1 MVARGAHGAHPGSP
15 EPLLAGSRSND
26 LRLVTMHCRVRTR
39 TMGDMGLDSQKV
51 VILGGTSGIGLA
63 TAELAAAEGATVVV
77 ASSNPERVDAAL
89 ANLPVNAEGYALDL
103 RREEEIRDLFERLGE
118 FDHLAYT
125 AGESLPL
132 GPIGTTN
139 LETARR
145 ALEIRFWGAYAAVKH
160 AAPRLRPGGSVVL
173 SSGIASARP
182 QASWTVASSI
192 CGAVEALT
200 RALAVELAPIRV
212 NAVAPGVVRSNL
224 WRDMSEDDRSAMY
237 ASLAQALPAGRAGE
251 VGDVAETFLYLMRN
265 GYSTGTVVTID
276 GGSVLV

>member
-1 MVARGAHGAHPGSP
+1 VS
-15 EPLLAGSRSND
+15 
-26 LRLVTMHCRVRTR
+26 
-39 TMGDMGLDSQKV
+39 
-51 VILGGTSGIGLA
+51 
-63 TAELAAAEGATVVV
+63 
-77 ASSNPERVDAAL
+77 
-89 ANLPVNAEGYALDL
+89 AEGYALDV
-103 RREEEIRDLFERLGE
+103 RYEEEIRDLFERIGR

-132 GPIGTTN
+132 GPIAATE

-160 AAPRLRPGGSVVL
+160 GAPRLRRGGSIVL
-173 SSGIASARP
+173 TSGIASARP
-182 QASWTVASSI
+182 QASWTVTSSV

-237 ASLAQALPAGRAGE
+237 ASLAQALPVGRAGE
-251 VGDVAETFLYLMRN
+251 VDDIAETFLYLMRN

>member
-1 MVARGAHGAHPGSP
+1 M
-15 EPLLAGSRSND
+15 D
-26 LRLVTMHCRVRTR
+26 
-39 TMGDMGLDSQKV
+39 DMELDSLKI

-63 TAELAAAEGATVVV
+63 TAQLAAADGATVVV
-77 ASSNPERVDAAL
+77 ASSNRERVDAAL
-89 ANLPVNAEGYALDL
+89 ADLPADAAGYALDV
-103 RREEEIRDLFERLGE
+103 RREEEIRDLFERLGP

-132 GPIGTTN
+132 GLIAATD
-139 LETARR
+139 LESARR
-145 ALEIRFWGAYAAVKH
+145 AFQIRFWGAYAAVKH
-160 AAPRLRPGGSVVL
+160 AAPRLRRGGSIVL

-182 QASWTVASSI
+182 LATWTVAGSI

-224 WRDMSEDDRSAMY
+224 WRAMSENDRSAMY
-237 ASLAQALPAGRAGE
+237 ASLEEALPARRAGE

>member
-1 MVARGAHGAHPGSP
+1 M
-15 EPLLAGSRSND
+15 D
-26 LRLVTMHCRVRTR
+26 
-39 TMGDMGLDSQKV
+39 DMELDSQRIV
-51 VILGGTSGIGLA
+51 VLGGTSGIGLA
-63 TAELAAAEGATVVV
+63 TAQLAAAEGATVVV

-89 ANLPVNAEGYALDL
+89 ATLPVSAEGYALDV
-103 RREEEIRDLFERLGE
+103 RDEEEIREFFERLGR

-132 GPIGTTN
+132 GPIAATD

-160 AAPRLRPGGSVVL
+160 AAPRLRPGGSIVL

-182 QASWTVASSI
+182 QATWTVASST

-224 WRDMSEDDRSAMY
+224 WRGMSEDDRSAMY

-251 VGDVAETFLYLMRN
+251 VGDVAETFLYLIRN